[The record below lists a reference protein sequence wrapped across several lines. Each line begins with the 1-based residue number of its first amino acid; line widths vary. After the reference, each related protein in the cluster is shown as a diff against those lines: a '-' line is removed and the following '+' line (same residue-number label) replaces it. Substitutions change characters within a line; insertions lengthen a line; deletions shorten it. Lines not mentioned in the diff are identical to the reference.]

1 VTAYRLPAGA
11 NTEQRQ
17 QCAASPTPTCRRHPQ
32 RRRSRRWRLG
42 SGAGRKVA
50 QGPTDRP
57 RRGRSAPARCWRC
70 RTARCVS
77 SLFFDGA
84 APHLKLLVRDAAGG
98 LHVWRRGVLPA
109 RAAHIRPRL
118 KPERRHGPPPAAAA
132 APQRAASKRLLFGG
146 RRAAHR
152 RRAPGRRWAA
162 EFLRCWGVRAQ
173 NQAAVY
179 LEGGSSEASTE
190 PPSGAP
196 ARWASRS
203 FSLRGS

>member
-1 VTAYRLPAGA
+1 MKYCEILCKEMKSPRASDRPKRPRICC
-11 NTEQRQ
+11 EM
-17 QCAASPTPTCRRHPQ
+17 AA
-32 RRRSRRWRLG
+32 RSILWSSRILTS
-42 SGAGRKVA
+42 SGAVADTALAWELVQGQGRE
-50 QGPTDRP
+50 
-57 RRGRSAPARCWRC
+57 SAP
-70 RTARCVS
+70 
-77 SLFFDGA
+77 
-84 APHLKLLVRDAAGG
+84 G
-98 LHVWRRGVLPA
+98 LA

-118 KPERRHGPPPAAAA
+118 KPERRHGPLPAAAA

-173 NQAAVY
+173 DQAAVY

>member
-1 VTAYRLPAGA
+1 MYRAAQRPTNRTVFTTRRSPVCSVIDG
-11 NTEQRQ
+11 EQRVRI
-17 QCAASPTPTCRRHPQ
+17 CSEMGA
-32 RRRSRRWRLG
+32 RSILWSSRILTS
-42 SGAGRKVA
+42 SGAVADTALAWELVQGQGRE
-50 QGPTDRP
+50 
-57 RRGRSAPARCWRC
+57 SAP
-70 RTARCVS
+70 
-77 SLFFDGA
+77 
-84 APHLKLLVRDAAGG
+84 G
-98 LHVWRRGVLPA
+98 LA

-179 LEGGSSEASTE
+179 LEGGSSEPSTE